1 MTDGIRVLA
10 PPPSSAGAILSL
22 EALAFV
28 ERLHRQFE
36 PTRQSLLKKQEFPE
50 FHTLPAYPY
59 LE

>member
-1 MTDGIRVLA
+1 MTDSIRVLA
-10 PPPSSAGAILSL
+10 LPPSSAEAILSH

-36 PTRQSLLKKQEFPE
+36 PTRQSLLKRQEFTE
-50 FHTLPAYPY
+50 FLTLPAYPY